1 MLVRMATHDLVQDP
15 SRTGSEP
22 LDCIVVGGGPA
33 GLQAALTLARVHR
46 SVALVDAG
54 PGRNASADRM
64 HNVVSRDGTPPAEFR
79 AVAREQ
85 LAGYATVRLVDDRV
99 ASAEAGRDAVAVELG
114 SGERLVARFLL
125 LATGVA
131 DVPLPL
137 GLARHWGGQV
147 AHCPFCHGHE
157 LGARVVVLGGQPQRE
172 HVARIMAGV
181 AEHVTWLTDGAPV
194 DPEARA
200 ALAARGVEVDERR
213 ATGIVEEGG
222 RLTGIELE
230 DGAALPCTGVLAGGE
245 FRQGSALP
253 EALGCALRP
262 DGTIE
267 VDMLGR
273 TSVPRVL
280 AAGDAALSGGHSVIA
295 AAAAG
300 QLAAAG
306 IVRELI
312 A

>member
-1 MLVRMATHDLVQDP
+1 MLVRMATLDLVQDP
-15 SRTGSEP
+15 SRAGSEP

-54 PGRNASADRM
+54 PGRNASAAHM

-85 LAGYATVRLVDDRV
+85 LASYATVRLVDGRV
-99 ASAEAGRDAVAVELG
+99 AAAEAGERAVAVELA
-114 SGERLVARFLL
+114 SGEQLEARFLL

-157 LGARVVVLGGQPQRE
+157 LGARVVVLGGEPQRE

-181 AEHVTWLTDGAPV
+181 AEHVTWLTDGLPV
-194 DPEARA
+194 DQEARA
-200 ALAARGVEVDERR
+200 ALAARGIEVDERR
-213 ATGIVEEGG
+213 ATGVVEDGG
-222 RLTGIELE
+222 RLTAIELE
-230 DGAALPCTGVLAGGE
+230 DGTALPCTGVLAGGG
-245 FRQGSALP
+245 FRQGSTLP
-253 EALGCALRP
+253 EALDCAMRP

>member
-1 MLVRMATHDLVQDP
+1 MATLDLVQDP
-15 SRTGSEP
+15 SRAGSEP

-54 PGRNASADRM
+54 PGRNASAAHM

-85 LAGYATVRLVDDRV
+85 LAGYATVRLVDGRV
-99 ASAEAGRDAVAVELG
+99 AAAEVGDGAVAVELA
-114 SGERLVARFLL
+114 SGERLEARFLL

-157 LGARVVVLGGQPQRE
+157 LGDRVVVLGGEPQRE

-181 AEHVTWLTDGAPV
+181 AEHVTWLTDGLPV
-194 DPEARA
+194 DREARA
-200 ALAARGVEVDERR
+200 ALAARGIEVDERC
-213 ATGIVEEGG
+213 ATGVVEDGG
-222 RLTGIELE
+222 RLTAIELE
-230 DGAALPCTGVLAGGE
+230 DGTALPCTGVLAGGD
-245 FRQGSALP
+245 FRQGSTLP
-253 EALGCALRP
+253 DVLGCAMRP

>member
-1 MLVRMATHDLVQDP
+1 MLERMATHDSFQDP

-22 LDCIVVGGGPA
+22 LDCVVVGGGPA

-54 PGRNASADRM
+54 PGRNASAVHM

-85 LAGYATVRLVDDRV
+85 LAGYAAVRLIDDRV
-99 ASAEAGRDAVAVELG
+99 ASAEVGDDAVAVELG
-114 SGERLVARFLL
+114 SGERLDARFLL

-137 GLARHWGGQV
+137 GLARHWGDQV

-157 LGARVVVLGGQPQRE
+157 LGARVGGEPQRE
-172 HVARIMAGV
+172 HAARIMAGV
-181 AEHVTWLTDGAPV
+181 ADHVTWLTDGAAV
-194 DPEARA
+194 DADARA
-200 ALAARGVEVDERR
+200 VLAARGVEVDERR

-222 RLTGIELE
+222 RLTAIELE
-230 DGAALPCTGVLAGGE
+230 GGAVLPCTGVLAGGE
-245 FRQGSALP
+245 FRQGSTLP
-253 EALGCALRP
+253 AALGCALRP

>member
-1 MLVRMATHDLVQDP
+1 MATLDLVQDP
-15 SRTGSEP
+15 SRAGSEP

-54 PGRNASADRM
+54 PGRNASAAHM

-79 AVAREQ
+79 TAAREQ

-99 ASAEAGRDAVAVELG
+99 AAAEAGERAVAVELA
-114 SGERLVARFLL
+114 SGERLEARFLL

-157 LGARVVVLGGQPQRE
+157 LGDRVVVLGGEPQRE

-181 AEHVTWLTDGAPV
+181 AEHVTWLTDGLPV
-194 DPEARA
+194 DQEARA
-200 ALAARGVEVDERR
+200 ALAARGIEVDERR
-213 ATGIVEEGG
+213 ATGVVEDGG
-222 RLTGIELE
+222 RLTAIELE
-230 DGAALPCTGVLAGGE
+230 DGTALPCTGVLAGGD
-245 FRQGSALP
+245 FRQGSTLP
-253 EALGCALRP
+253 EALACAMRP

>member
-1 MLVRMATHDLVQDP
+1 MGARLEVADDGERGLELGLLP
-15 SRTGSEP
+15 LEEP
-22 LDCIVVGGGPA
+22 LDCVVVGGGPA

-54 PGRNASADRM
+54 PGRNASAAHM

-85 LAGYATVRLVDDRV
+85 LAGYGTVRLIDDRV
-99 ASAEAGRDAVAVELG
+99 ASAEVGDDAVAVELG
-114 SGERLVARFLL
+114 SGERLDARFLL

-137 GLARHWGGQV
+137 GLARHWGNQV

-157 LGARVVVLGGQPQRE
+157 LGARVVVLGGEPQRE
-172 HVARIMAGV
+172 HAARIMA
-181 AEHVTWLTDGAPV
+181 
-194 DPEARA
+194 
-200 ALAARGVEVDERR
+200 GVEVDERR

-222 RLTGIELE
+222 RLTAIELE
-230 DGAALPCTGVLAGGE
+230 GGAVLLCSGVLAGGDV
-245 FRQGSALP
+245 RQGSSLP
-253 EALGCALRP
+253 AALGCARRP

>member
-1 MLVRMATHDLVQDP
+1 MATHDSSQDP
-15 SRTGSEP
+15 SRAGSEP
-22 LDCIVVGGGPA
+22 LDCVVVGGGPA

-54 PGRNASADRM
+54 PGRNASAAHM
-64 HNVVSRDGTPPAEFR
+64 HNVVSRDGTPPADFR

-99 ASAEAGRDAVAVELG
+99 ASAEVGDDAVAVELG
-114 SGERLVARFLL
+114 SGARLDARFLL

-137 GLARHWGGQV
+137 GLAV
-147 AHCPFCHGHE
+147 
-157 LGARVVVLGGQPQRE
+157 
-172 HVARIMAGV
+172 I
-181 AEHVTWLTDGAPV
+181 
-194 DPEARA
+194 
-200 ALAARGVEVDERR
+200 AARGVEVDERR

-222 RLTGIELE
+222 RLTAIELE
-230 DGAALPCTGVLAGGE
+230 GGAVLPCTGVLAGGE
-245 FRQGSALP
+245 FRQESSLP
-253 EALGCALRP
+253 AALGCALRP

-267 VDMLGR
+267 VDMVGR

-306 IVRELI
+306 IVRKLI

>member
-1 MLVRMATHDLVQDP
+1 MATLDLVQDP
-15 SRTGSEP
+15 SRAGSEP

-54 PGRNASADRM
+54 PGRNASAAHM

-85 LAGYATVRLVDDRV
+85 LAGYATVRLVDGRV
-99 ASAEAGRDAVAVELG
+99 AAAEVGDGAVAVELA
-114 SGERLVARFLL
+114 SGERLEARFLL

-157 LGARVVVLGGQPQRE
+157 LGARVVVLGGEPQRE

-181 AEHVTWLTDGAPV
+181 AERVTWLTDGLPV

-200 ALAARGVEVDERR
+200 ALAARGIEVDERR
-213 ATGIVEEGG
+213 ATGVVEDGG
-222 RLTGIELE
+222 RLTAIDLE
-230 DGAALPCTGVLAGGE
+230 DGTALPCTGVLAGGD

-253 EALGCALRP
+253 EALGCAMRP